1 MVSDDKLGFIERQA
15 RRKNIS
21 ERQYCI
27 NQIEHWRECLQAVSE
42 DFRGLRE
49 EAYQKK
55 LDEEILERNSE

>member
-27 NQIEHWRECLQAVSE
+27 NQIEHWRENLAAVS
-42 DFRGLRE
+42 DDYRHLSE
-49 EAYQKK
+49 EEYQKR
-55 LDEEILERNSE
+55 LDAEILERDSE